1 MKKLLLACAALTLA
15 TTACFV
21 DPPATPPT
29 GGNWAT
35 CPTAAVGQVQVA
47 IVTEG
52 VPNPAYE
59 VVCVVVPDGANGFD
73 ALNARAARLGT
84 TPLRFNGAF
93 LCAIDN
99 APLPPTCGTD
109 PAGPLGFSYWS
120 YWDGGSAWS
129 EYSVGAADVELHQ
142 GDVEGWKYG
151 TWDFATTFPTA
162 PAHSA
167 SFATLTS

>member
-52 VPNPAYE
+52 VQKVRQGMTVRPQPVADTARPVLPA
-59 VVCVVVPDGANGFD
+59 
-73 ALNARAARLGT
+73 
-84 TPLRFNGAF
+84 
-93 LCAIDN
+93 
-99 APLPPTCGTD
+99 PPQ
-109 PAGPLGFSYWS
+109 P
-120 YWDGGSAWS
+120 
-129 EYSVGAADVELHQ
+129 
-142 GDVEGWKYG
+142 
-151 TWDFATTFPTA
+151 
-162 PAHSA
+162 
-167 SFATLTS
+167 